1 MLLKTRAFNNE
12 WDLDKIGSKSVI
24 FTLSDKCYVFLKRAS
39 LECLTKIF
47 AVEVV

>member
-1 MLLKTRAFNNE
+1 MLLKTRVFNNE
-12 WDLDKIGSKSVI
+12 WYLDKIGSTNVN

-39 LECLTKIF
+39 LECHAKIF

>member
-12 WDLDKIGSKSVI
+12 WDLDKTGSKNVN
-24 FTLSDKCYVFLKRAS
+24 FTLSDKCYVILKRAS
-39 LECLTKIF
+39 LECRTKIF